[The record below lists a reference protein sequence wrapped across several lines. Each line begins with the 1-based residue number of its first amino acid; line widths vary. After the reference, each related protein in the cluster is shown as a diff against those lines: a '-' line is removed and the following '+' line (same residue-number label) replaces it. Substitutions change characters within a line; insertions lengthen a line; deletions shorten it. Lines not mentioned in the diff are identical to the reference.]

1 MDRSSVGA
9 PSGAPCLY
17 SSHSAQCAYAY
28 LLFNMRPAR
37 TSEPLGTSGAAV
49 PLLLFAVASFAWV
62 VRPLL
67 SYYVFMLYL
76 IMHALCAQP
85 ARASCARFA
94 THAMHATY
102 AMRAGHASLAMH
114 AMRAI
119 HAVQAL

>member
-1 MDRSSVGA
+1 MW
-9 PSGAPCLY
+9 
-17 SSHSAQCAYAY
+17 
-28 LLFNMRPAR
+28 PAR

-49 PLLLFAVASFAWV
+49 PLLLFVVASFVCV

-67 SYYVFMLYL
+67 FYYVSMLYF

-94 THAMHATY
+94 THALHATHV
-102 AMRAGHASLAMH
+102 MRAGHASLAMH